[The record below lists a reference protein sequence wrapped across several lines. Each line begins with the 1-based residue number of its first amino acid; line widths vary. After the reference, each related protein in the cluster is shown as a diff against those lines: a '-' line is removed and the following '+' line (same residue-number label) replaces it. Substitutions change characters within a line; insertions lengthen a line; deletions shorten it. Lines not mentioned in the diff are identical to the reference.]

1 MKKIFVVMLVVCG
14 GALGLFA
21 QKAEEPPA
29 WAFVV
34 HAPDYKDPADDGK
47 LRHVPGSKAAWTLT
61 QLRDAFFAPDW
72 HPEEHAA
79 MPDVVSHGRKP
90 DVMACGYCHRAEGT
104 GGPENAGVAGLPAD
118 YIKQQM
124 ADFKNGARV
133 GAVPTRGPQA
143 AMVKVAKAA
152 GDAEVAAA
160 AAYFSAVKPRK
171 IINVVE
177 TESVPKTYIAAWL
190 LAPVNDREKEPIGHR
205 IVEVAKDLEQF
216 ESRDTHS
223 QFVAYV
229 PSGSV
234 AKGAALA
241 KSNANGPMVKCA
253 LCHGTDL
260 KGMGLVPGI
269 AGRSPSYLVR
279 QMWDFQHGARNG
291 KLDGPMKLVVS
302 KMSLDDF
309 IALAAYAASLEP

>member
-1 MKKIFVVMLVVCG
+1 MKKLFVGMLMVCG
-14 GALGLFA
+14 LALAVGAQNNDA
-21 QKAEEPPA
+21 PPA
-29 WAFVV
+29 WAYVV
-34 HAPDYKDPADDGK
+34 KPADYKAPADDGK
-47 LRHVPGSKAAWTLT
+47 TRHVPGSAVGFTFG
-61 QLRDAFFAPDW
+61 QVNDAFFSPDW
-72 HPEEHAA
+72 HAEEHAA
-79 MPDVVSHGRKP
+79 MPEVVAHGRKP

-104 GGPENAGVAGLPAD
+104 GGPENAGIAGLPAD

-124 ADFKNGARV
+124 ADFKSGVRV
-133 GAVPTRGPQA
+133 SAVPTRGPQA

-152 GDAEVAAA
+152 SDAEVAAA

-177 TESVPKTYIAAWL
+177 TDSVPKTYIAAWL
-190 LAPVNDREKEPIGHR
+190 LAPVNDRDREPIGHR
-205 IVEVAKDLEQF
+205 IIEVAKDLEQF

-229 PSGSV
+229 PAGSI

-241 KSNANGPMVKCA
+241 RSNANGPMVKCG
-253 LCHGTDL
+253 LCHGPDL

-269 AGRSPSYLVR
+269 AGRSPSYVVR
-279 QMWDFQHGARNG
+279 QLWDFQHGGRNG